1 MCMYERHIHVEE
13 KAHLDDNKKF
23 GETIYVQNRE
33 KTKFIIGI
41 SKYKLLSIRLPILQI
56 I

>member
-13 KAHLDDNKKF
+13 KAFLDNKKF

-41 SKYKLLSIRLPILQI
+41 SKYKLLPIRLPILQI